1 MKWRFCGG
9 GERCSLGKKVSI
21 HGITDV
27 RLADRVTI
35 RDEVTFAG
43 GGIISVGN
51 NTVIN
56 NASSITAVSK
66 VTIGSDCMFAANVY
80 ILDVDHAFTRTDIPM
95 SKQGYQV
102 APVIIGSDV
111 WLGTGVVITKGV
123 TIGNGVIV
131 AANAVVTKD
140 VPDLAIVGGVPAKIL
155 RYRCS

>member
-1 MKWRFCGG
+1 MKWRFLES
-9 GERCSLGKKVSI
+9 GERCSLGKRVSI
-21 HGITDV
+21 HGMTDV
-27 RLADRVTI
+27 QLAERVTI
-35 RDEVTFAG
+35 RDDVSFAG
-43 GGIISVGN
+43 GGSISVGD

-80 ILDVDHAFTRTDIPM
+80 ILDVDHAYTRTDIPM

-123 TIGNGVIV
+123 TIGDGAIV

-140 VPDLAIVGGVPAKIL
+140 IPARAIVGGVPAKIL
-155 RYRCS
+155 RYR